1 MQSFELNRTDIQRL
15 KQALESGD
23 EELKALLSEYHA
35 SEIAILFASLP
46 QESRDHIINILPSET
61 ASEIIAEMD
70 AEIHPERILENLHPE
85 RRSEIMEE
93 LDYDDATDILSQLSE
108 DTQNEILSDLD
119 EEDASHIRNLLTFE
133 EDTAGG
139 LMNTQVLKVNSRL
152 TKTEALD
159 QIIRQ
164 SEEMEEFY
172 TINVVDDKNLLLG
185 IVSLKDIIKSR
196 NTVLIKDLI
205 KEDFVYVKANTDQE
219 EVARLISQYNLTS
232 IPVVDDRMHLLGR
245 ITFDDVIDVM
255 EEENTEDILK
265 ISGVSEDEALSG
277 NWQEA
282 VKSRLPWLVVNLGT
296 AFLASSVIRHF
307 EPTISKLL
315 LLSGYMTMIA
325 GMGGNTATQA
335 LAVTIR
341 RISLSDLTDN
351 QAYRTVL
358 KEFTVGLINGACIG
372 LVVFLFALFY
382 DGNLML
388 GLVTFIAMTGNLL
401 LAGIAG
407 SSIPLILKRIGIDP
421 AIASS
426 IIITTFTDVFGFLLL
441 LGLASKLLL

>member
-232 IPVVDDRMHLLGR
+232 IPVVDDNMHLLGR

-372 LVVFLFALFY
+372 LVVFLFAIFY

-388 GLVTFIAMTGNLL
+388 GLVIFTAMTGNLI